1 MKPLI
6 QLLLTTLIITTSAF
20 ASDYHVFVSEE
31 HGFSMQYPK
40 TWNKGEVI
48 HPQTVIR
55 VESPDGDD
63 YNIVVVQDPAL
74 RDMSPQQYA
83 DWMLGQVDSLVSN
96 VLSRNYPDARLIKK
110 GTTQLSQQPAVYYM
124 IDYTLSAAGCEIP
137 MRSYAISTK
146 HGDKE
151 YTLTFRTPQA
161 FFDEFIPMIQILALG
176 FQLTKVKVE

>member
-20 ASDYHVFVSEE
+20 APDDHVFVSEE

-40 TWNKGEVI
+40 TWNKGEVV

-63 YNIVVVQDPAL
+63 YNITVVQDLAL
-74 RDMSPQQYA
+74 RDMSPQQYV
-83 DWMLGQVDSLVSN
+83 DWMLDQVDSLVSN

-124 IDYTLSAAGCEIP
+124 IDYTLSAAGREIP

-146 HGDKE
+146 YGEKQ
-151 YTLTFRTPQA
+151 YTLTFRTPKP
-161 FFDEFIPMIQILALG
+161 FFNEYFQMIQMLALG
-176 FQLTKVKVE
+176 FQFTKVRVE